1 MVQSAGEPRRGNST
15 ARDRSGM
22 SPCRAMKGMERER
35 VAMFR
40 VVRRERCAVRF
51 PAPHQGFPHPY
62 DRKGL
67 RSVACPAVADR
78 DALPPDA
85 LSSEPFVRRPT
96 TVPSSPG
103 GTLEPV
109 TGRR

>member
-1 MVQSAGEPRRGNST
+1 MVQPAGEPRRGNGT

-22 SPCRAMKGMERER
+22 SPCRVMKGIERER

-51 PAPHQGFPHPY
+51 SAPHQSLPHPY

-67 RSVACPAVADR
+67 RGVTCPAAAGR

-85 LSSEPFVRRPT
+85 LSSEPCVRSPS
-96 TVPSSPG
+96 TVPSSWS
-103 GTLEPV
+103 GTVEPV
-109 TGRR
+109 ARRR